1 LIFHNLSCFGASA
14 DMDTNFFKYL
24 QQLEVMAFFSGFPL
38 LYAIVIVAVGYLQKK
53 PEVKKKLISL
63 LPYAYAVVGTLYLGL
78 QIRNLYPNYDFE
90 NIKNSILQP
99 FLFLWTCLSILFYLP
114 VINKRIV
121 LSLLHSLVFFFILL
135 KDLFIN
141 ISQTGGEDNSVVK
154 NGMKIYTDSL
164 LLNTGVYFLLILI
177 VFFLVPLMKKR
188 QTLRSHKI
196 PNER

>member
-1 LIFHNLSCFGASA
+1 
-14 DMDTNFFKYL
+14 MDTNFFKYL

-63 LPYAYAVVGTLYLGL
+63 LPYTYAVVGTLYIGL

-99 FLFLWTCLSILFYLP
+99 FFFLWACLSILFYLP

-141 ISQTGGEDNSVVK
+141 ISQTSGEDNSIVR
-154 NGMKIYTDSL
+154 NDMKIYTDSL
-164 LLNTGVYFLLILI
+164 LLNTGVYFLTILI
-177 VFFLVPLMKKR
+177 VFFLVPLIKKLK
-188 QTLRSHKI
+188 TLRSHKI

>member
-1 LIFHNLSCFGASA
+1 MRVFFCFGASA

-24 QQLEVMAFFSGFPL
+24 QQLELMAFFSGFPL
-38 LYAIVIVAVGYLQKK
+38 LYAMVIVTVGYLQKK

-63 LPYAYAVVGTLYLGL
+63 LPYTYAVVGTLYLGL

-99 FLFLWTCLSILFYLP
+99 FLFLWACLSILFYLP

-121 LSLLHSLVFFFILL
+121 LSLIHSLIFFFILI

-141 ISQTGGEDNSVVK
+141 ISQTSGEDNSIVR
-154 NGMKIYTDSL
+154 NDMKIYTDSL
-164 LLNTGVYFLLILI
+164 LLNAGVYVLSIFTA
-177 VFFLVPLMKKR
+177 FFLVPLIKKVKI
-188 QTLRSHKI
+188 LRSHNI
-196 PNER
+196 PN